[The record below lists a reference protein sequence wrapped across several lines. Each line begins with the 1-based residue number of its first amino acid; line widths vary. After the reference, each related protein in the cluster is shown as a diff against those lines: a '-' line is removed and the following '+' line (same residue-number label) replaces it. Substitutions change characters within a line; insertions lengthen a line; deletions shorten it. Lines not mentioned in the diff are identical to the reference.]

1 MGSTPPGG
9 ARAYEADVVGG
20 LAGFARAEIARLPH
34 GPARPLLPPGDE
46 ATAIRFDFGGD
57 PSDLLRLRTVLTA
70 WRVVRFAAPR
80 PRALMGD
87 EPLRRLLE
95 EIGRVRALH
104 PPDAFASLSLSAAGA
119 DSPVMQ
125 RLRAELSGRAGL
137 RPTDGPG
144 DLALRL
150 RRPPDGD
157 AGWEALIRLSPRPL
171 ATRRWR
177 VCNLPGALNATVAAV
192 MIDLTRPAPEDVFL
206 NIGCGSGTLLVERLL
221 AGPARRAIGCDTDPA
236 ALDCA
241 RANLTAAGRDRAA
254 ELQSW
259 DARALPLP
267 DASVDAVCAD
277 LPFGHLVGSHADNLA
292 LYPDLLREAARVA
305 RPGSRCLLI
314 THEAR
319 LTERLLD
326 RSPEW
331 SVDAVV
337 RLTLATLR
345 PRIFALRRRGRD
357 A

>member
-1 MGSTPPGG
+1 M
-9 ARAYEADVVGG
+9 R
-20 LAGFARAEIARLPH
+20 
-34 GPARPLLPPGDE
+34 
-46 ATAIRFDFGGD
+46 
-57 PSDLLRLRTVLTA
+57 
-70 WRVVRFAAPR
+70 
-80 PRALMGD
+80 
-87 EPLRRLLE
+87 
-95 EIGRVRALH
+95 
-104 PPDAFASLSLSAAGA
+104 
-119 DSPVMQ
+119 
-125 RLRAELSGRAGL
+125 RLRAELAARTGL
-137 RPTDGPG
+137 RPVDGPG

-150 RRPPDGD
+150 RRPPDGV

-177 VCNLPGALNATVAAV
+177 VCNLPGALNATVAAA

-221 AGPARRAIGCDTDPA
+221 TGPARRAIGCDTDPA

-241 RANLTAAGRDRAA
+241 GANLAAAGRDRAA
-254 ELQSW
+254 ELEAW

-292 LYPDLLREAARVA
+292 LYPALLREAARVA
-305 RPGSRCLLI
+305 RPGARCLLI

-319 LTERLLD
+319 LMERLLD

-337 RLTLATLR
+337 RLALETLH
-345 PRIFALRRRGRD
+345 PRIFALRRR
-357 A
+357 